1 MRGINDA
8 ESPSLLAWA
17 LDRGYELRFIEQMP
31 LDADH
36 GWTRRNMIT
45 AAEIRALLSAD
56 YVLSPDPRA
65 RDGAPAERFEVRR
78 GGWVRGLR
86 VCAGRA
92 GPVLGTVGIIAS
104 VTEPFCSDC
113 RRTRITAEGKIMS
126 CLFSREEFDLLG
138 LLREGA
144 SDEALA
150 ERWQDAMW
158 VKPKAHGMDHVGS
171 RRPGLR
177 PAGPQHE
184 RHRRLNFL
192 NVRYFAAARA
202 AAGVEEERFDLPT
215 GATVAS
221 LAAGVLAVDRAEPP
235 AGTPPLAA
243 HPVPQQLPA
252 QRGGRPGP
260 RHCVDS
266 GRRGRRVAAVRRR
279 VSNSSGYPHSR

>member
-1 MRGINDA
+1 MTTNGVGLDKKAAALKAAGLTRINVSLDSLHEETFAKLTRRPFLDRVLAGVDAAWAAGLGPVKLNAVLMRGINDT

-45 AAEIRALLSAD
+45 AAEIRSLLSGD
-56 YVLSPDPRA
+56 FVLRPDPRA

-78 GGWVRGLR
+78 R
-86 VCAGRA
+86 VAGTA
-92 GPVLGTVGIIAS
+92 ATGAEGAVPAAEGPVLGIVGIIAS

-158 VKPKAHGMDHVGS
+158 VKPKAHGMDHT
-171 RRPGLR
+171 GL
-177 PAGPQHE
+177 
-184 RHRRLNFL
+184 
-192 NVRYFAAARA
+192 
-202 AAGVEEERFDLPT
+202 
-215 GATVAS
+215 GAPDFVQP
-221 LAAGVLAVDRAEPP
+221 DRSMSAI
-235 AGTPPLAA
+235 
-243 HPVPQQLPA
+243 
-252 QRGGRPGP
+252 GG
-260 RHCVDS
+260 
-266 GRRGRRVAAVRRR
+266 
-279 VSNSSGYPHSR
+279 